1 LFSARTSWDRT
12 ENALALALERA
23 RVENRALVDLTE
35 SNPTRAAIADTAPLL
50 AELGHPRAT
59 TYEPAPLGHPAAREA
74 VAGYYRERGVAID
87 PGRVVLSASTSEAY
101 SWLFGLLADAD
112 DSILVPRPSYPLLG
126 WIAAQ
131 QRVRL
136 RPYRLTREAGF
147 RIDFDD
153 LRQAIDDRTRA
164 IVVVHPNNPTGSF
177 VRRDEA
183 LELGRIARRHDLAII
198 VDEVFG
204 DYRLDPVP
212 ADFLPT
218 FADSGEKAPLCFV
231 LSGLSK
237 VLLLPQAKLG
247 WTVVN
252 GDEPLVAEAI
262 ARLELIADT
271 FLSVSTPVQLALPS
285 LLSHR
290 SALLSAAHARLTA
303 NLATLDSAITALGPS
318 APVRRLP
325 AHGGW
330 YATLEVARVHD
341 EEAWIELLLREE
353 GVIVHPGYFFDF
365 DRDGFLVVS
374 LLPPG
379 DVFREAVPRL
389 LRRLSDV

>member
-1 LFSARTSWDRT
+1 
-12 ENALALALERA
+12 
-23 RVENRALVDLTE
+23 
-35 SNPTRAAIADTAPLL
+35 
-50 AELGHPRAT
+50 
-59 TYEPAPLGHPAAREA
+59 
-74 VAGYYRERGVAID
+74 
-87 PGRVVLSASTSEAY
+87 
-101 SWLFGLLADAD
+101 
-112 DSILVPRPSYPLLG
+112 
-126 WIAAQ
+126 
-131 QRVRL
+131 
-136 RPYRLTREAGF
+136 
-147 RIDFDD
+147 
-153 LRQAIDDRTRA
+153 
-164 IVVVHPNNPTGSF
+164 
-177 VRRDEA
+177 
-183 LELGRIARRHDLAII
+183 
-198 VDEVFG
+198 
-204 DYRLDPVP
+204 
-212 ADFLPT
+212 
-218 FADSGEKAPLCFV
+218 
-231 LSGLSK
+231 SGLSK